1 MIIIFKDQVD
11 NDGIIKNV
19 QIFSILTLVIPVS
32 LQFIFNWQFFLIST
46 SKKNYGLNIFPPQM

>member
-32 LQFIFNWQFFLIST
+32 LQFIFNRQFFLIFILKIT
-46 SKKNYGLNIFPPQM
+46 MA